1 MSGDGV
7 SLPTTL
13 AQMGSVAK
21 TQARAQQSGQ
31 PVAPFHDQRDKKDEL
46 RVQRVRETEKPN
58 QGKVDPDAD
67 RRDKRQRRRDNRQ
80 QKVLDQ
86 AAGDGEDGGP
96 NTGQDQERQP
106 ETLGVTIDLR
116 A

>member
-21 TQARAQQSGQ
+21 TQAKAQQSGQ
-31 PVAPFHDQRDKKDEL
+31 PVSPFHDQRDKKDEL
-46 RVQRVRETEKPN
+46 RVQRIRETEKPN
-58 QGKVDPDAD
+58 QDRVDPDAD
-67 RRDKRQRRRDNRQ
+67 RRDKRQRRRDNRH
-80 QKVLDQ
+80 QKTQ
-86 AAGDGEDGGP
+86 EKAAGDGEDGGANP
-96 NTGQDQERQP
+96 GQEQDQEP
-106 ETLGVTIDLR
+106 ETLGAMIDLR